1 MEPSRPKKGRNW
13 YSAMGVLFIVS
24 GMIVVV
30 RDLIIWSPEF
40 VIDFLLNSSI
50 NNTKISFGMFAF
62 GGFLLFVGFRKKIV
76 Q

>member
-24 GMIVVV
+24 GAIVII
-30 RDLIIWSPEF
+30 RDIIIWTPEF
-40 VIDFLLNSSI
+40 VADFIFDSEVNSA
-50 NNTKISFGMFAF
+50 KISLGMFGF
-62 GGFLLFVGFRKKIV
+62 GGFLLVKGLRRVV

>member
-24 GMIVVV
+24 GVIVLI
-30 RDLIIWSPEF
+30 RDIIIWTPDF
-40 VIDFLLNSSI
+40 VADFLFDSEINSV
-50 NNTKISFGMFAF
+50 KISFGMLCF
-62 GGFLLFVGFRKKIV
+62 GGFLLTKGMRKRVV